1 MRYGVISDVHGNLPA
16 LEAALAEVH
25 RAGVDQVLCVGDLV
39 GYGPLPNECVARVAE
54 SGALVVAGN
63 HDLAA
68 VGRLDPH
75 GSPLA
80 RSTMEWTREALAE
93 DAREYLYGLPTQLTV
108 DGGLVLTHGSLG
120 DPRRYIWGGRPA
132 AGQLEQLAHVAPDAR
147 VLLLGHTHEPL
158 AAAPSGRTLLY
169 LRRATLAFA
178 RHDPVLLNP
187 GSVGQSR
194 LRSGDARILLLDL
207 ERRTAHFVGVA
218 YDDRLVRAQLAGQ
231 GLPRD
236 LHHRRPSLRHADAPR
251 RLRRRLVETG
261 VTVLRRGANAAHR
274 RGRC

>member
-16 LEAALAEVH
+16 LEAALAEVR
-25 RAGVDQVLCVGDLV
+25 RAGADRVLCAGDIV
-39 GYGPLPNECVARVAE
+39 GYGPLPNQCVARVAE

-68 VGRLDPH
+68 AGRLDPH
-75 GSPLA
+75 GSPPA

-93 DAREYLYGLPTQLTV
+93 DAREYLYRLPTQLTV
-108 DGGLVLTHGSLG
+108 DGDLVMTHGGLG

-132 AGQLEQLAHVAPDAR
+132 AGQLEALAHVAPDAR

-158 AAAPSGRTLLY
+158 AAGPSGRTLLY
-169 LRRATLAFA
+169 LRRATIALAGQE
-178 RHDPVLLNP
+178 RVLLNP

-194 LRSGDARILLLDL
+194 LWSRDARILLLDL
-207 ERRTAHFVGVA
+207 ERRTAQFTGVA
-218 YDDRLVRAQLAGQ
+218 YDDSLVREQLARH
-231 GLPRD
+231 GLPGD
-236 LHHRRPSLRHADAPR
+236 LHHRRPPLHRADVPR

-261 VTVLRRGANAAHR
+261 VTVLRRSANGAHR
-274 RGRC
+274 RGRR